1 VKISLKVEFNKHVVW
16 LLLIE
21 ERMNI
26 KEIIGEKMF
35 LALLIKT
42 LQCWCNTIK
51 QHTITEEHNK
61 KVSFSA
67 PTTLFFVVQTQCIIS
82 TLECVVKLFDEMPN

>member
-1 VKISLKVEFNKHVVW
+1 VW

-61 KVSFSA
+61 KVSF
-67 PTTLFFVVQTQCIIS
+67 FVVQTNAMYYFYFGVCCQ
-82 TLECVVKLFDEMPN
+82 TV